1 MHFKDSVIGLAA
13 LGMPVLTS
21 AKFVPDVP
29 AATPVAH
36 LIERQQ
42 ATEDP
47 WQCATEN
54 IPQYFENA
62 PQAMGSVLSAFQS
75 YGDDFAAPCLSTAA
89 DFLSCVISDPK
100 DWCGYTTAA
109 PPDVLSDYSANYLS
123 AAVSFW
129 TENSATLSV
138 LSESCP
144 VAWQRPSLIEHEWLR
159 IAKAHAE
166 CYLKGQPE
174 TRTDSSVRAP
184 QSTSESSTP
193 TDTFSSSIP
202 TATGENGSNVKKIT
216 ERVVLIST
224 GFAILANAAW

>member
-1 MHFKDSVIGLAA
+1 MCDREYPPIL
-13 LGMPVLTS
+13 
-21 AKFVPDVP
+21 
-29 AATPVAH
+29 
-36 LIERQQ
+36 R
-42 ATEDP
+42 
-47 WQCATEN
+47 
-54 IPQYFENA
+54 NA
-62 PQAMGSVLSAFQS
+62 PQATGSVLSAFQS

-89 DFLSCVISDPK
+89 DFMSCVISDPK

-166 CYLKGQPE
+166 CYLKSQPE
-174 TRTDSSVRAP
+174 TRTDSNVGAQ
-184 QSTSESSTP
+184 QSTSESSTS
-193 TDTFSSSIP
+193 TNTVSSSIL
-202 TATGENGSNVKKIT
+202 TATGQNGSNAKKIM